1 MSTSPTTPTASPI
14 TTTSKLSD
22 LEIKDAQLIFNAVW
36 HDLESSIGIEQLRA
50 TLDIWL
56 KEARVERATEQ
67 PAAETGEQTR

>member
-1 MSTSPTTPTASPI
+1 MTQPTPAAEPT
-14 TTTSKLSD
+14 KVGD